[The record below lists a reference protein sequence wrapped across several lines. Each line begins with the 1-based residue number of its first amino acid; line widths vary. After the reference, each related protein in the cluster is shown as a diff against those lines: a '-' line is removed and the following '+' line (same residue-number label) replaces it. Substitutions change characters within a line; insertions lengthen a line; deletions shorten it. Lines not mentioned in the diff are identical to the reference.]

1 MVIGRYSK
9 SHFRE
14 EEENNFSDYL
24 TERDSSNL
32 SLKFKENISETT
44 FMIYIKKN
52 CEMKRRTHFSP
63 DIVRLCIR
71 QYRAGQAA
79 SL

>member
-44 FMIYIKKN
+44 LMIYIKKSN
-52 CEMKRRTHFSP
+52 NKNFRK
-63 DIVRLCIR
+63 
-71 QYRAGQAA
+71 
-79 SL
+79 